1 MDFRKVG
8 GYTTLRPIMIF
19 RSIAFAFACSV
30 SFGQVVINEF
40 AAASSDRL
48 LRWTS
53 DGSPRLGTGIPWQDS
68 VFSDTGWLTGTLP
81 AGWGTTVATN
91 LQSAMLNKTPSAYF
105 RKTFSVS
112 QAQSEMTAPV
122 TLQVEADDGFIAFI
136 NGVEV
141 ARANTGGAKAFIFA
155 AQPAYNAVAGAGVQ
169 EYALAAA
176 NTLLLPG
183 NNVLA
188 IQAVNNTIGSGF
200 RLNAGLKI
208 ITSSTPVQLTK
219 AFYDFNAATG
229 ATKTRQRTGTTDT
242 NSSAGVPIAGGWLA
256 TATDPTTTGTW
267 TSLNIVSGEIAAAGV
282 GGSGGLR
289 YTISQTGANGTAAW
303 LRAPVVSMLNA
314 WAPGSLNLSSLSQTT
329 MTFRY
334 RTAGDLQFGLRM
346 DPAIGQDAVS
356 ADGFPIVGLPIG
368 GTPDFNWTT
377 PGSGIY
383 GKTFSA
389 AGVAGTITSG
399 SINGSNYEVNV
410 NAGATSGQVTIREDN
425 TVGAGPGGSFGIFT
439 GLFDTWPTGVTALN
453 LGVKN
458 VAVAEWPTGTTL
470 TLAHFQNTRLSFRWK
485 MPAGR
490 TMDFFLQETNASLV
504 GDRANLGTFTGTGNW
519 ESYTASISDLGNVN
533 AFLTKMK
540 NSNSRTVKL
549 TMHYNGAPFVSGEKV
564 QLDDLSIYYEVAGET
579 LAENLPNTFSLAVGG
594 EIARA
599 VTGAAVGTNTTT
611 GTLRNT
617 LTPFHDP
624 GVTGMGFR
632 VVEDS
637 AVGADGTPGLLRCEV
652 TDTPDTG
659 APWGF
664 SLNGPTIRNWTKGAI
679 TVAQLSDV
687 SLVMSTKIPTGV
699 TVQLYGERIGGSV
712 SNRANLGTMT
722 GNGTWQ
728 SVTKEFAG
736 AGNVEAFRTDLNT
749 ANSTQ
754 FRLTFVFPSN
764 PVAGEQLALDDVVI
778 TPWRNYTTLLT
789 GGTTANQQR
798 FLDYLNTNSG
808 VTFIPT
814 LVKNSVAP
822 VSGGTLSIDNFQVT
836 YFGPDPNA
844 AQQIVA
850 LAGTGWK
857 YFVGLAEPS
866 GGLFDPALLT
876 GFPIPPGEEDLY
888 DNPQNFRDWVELYNP
903 SLAAV
908 NIGGWGL
915 SDEADMPMKWVFPA
929 GTTIP
934 AGGYKI
940 VMCDDR
946 EESNGTATY
955 LHASFS
961 LSASGEAIR
970 LYNAGGAL
978 QSAVT
983 NVPKQDA
990 FHSWGRNPNGDGTY
1004 GFLDT
1009 ATPGAANI
1017 GVFSSNRAKT
1027 PDFLAADGITPM
1039 AGGFYTGAQTLQLI
1053 SETPGAT
1060 VRYTTDGSDP
1070 TETNGT
1076 VYTGPITLT
1085 PPVNA
1090 KDAIV
1095 IKTRAFLAGLVASDP
1110 KTRTFLLSVN
1120 AALKT
1125 LPVIIFSGDAGRDFF
1140 DPHGITSV
1148 VGGTATSGSQ
1158 WVNGGPQT
1166 YNIPIT
1172 RGDPAERKVTAEWYF
1187 PNGQDGWRD
1196 EVGIR
1201 LSSSPYSRP
1210 YIRYNYFSES
1220 PWRLDHSEKTSFNIK
1235 WRDDYGASEM
1245 NNPNIIP
1252 GNDVNTYNEL
1262 RIRAGKND
1270 ISNPFIID
1278 EVSRRMYR
1286 EMGWVQPIG
1295 SLASLYINGSFKGI
1309 FNPTERLRQKMFQQH
1324 YRTTNE
1330 FDVRYIGEMVD
1341 GDATFFNAGYAA
1353 LGTLN
1358 AAPTL
1363 ANYNAALGYFDPVN
1377 VADYFLF
1384 CIYIQY
1390 NDWPGNNYALQRE
1403 RTATGR
1409 YRMVTW
1415 DAEGA
1420 WEVFGRTSGY
1430 DTLGLSIL
1438 SGGPECAEIFRRF
1451 YASPEFKL
1459 LVADR
1464 INKHFFNNNMLDDR
1478 APNAPMKVLRD
1489 TLKAQIQPM
1498 MTYVM
1503 NQTMNDG
1510 WMNNHINGIAGN
1522 ADWPPR
1528 RTALFNGYT
1537 NSAGAAQPPI
1547 FSAARGIWP
1556 VTLPATFSQHGG
1568 IVSANYP
1575 LVITSP
1581 TGGTIYYT
1589 LDGSDPR
1596 VTGGAVSSSA
1606 ITYTGPVNLNA
1617 LGTVKV
1623 RVKSAGGEWSALTEA
1638 YFQPGAV
1645 APSASSLII
1654 SEINYHPPAPTSAE
1668 EALGYTDA
1676 DDFEFIRLT
1685 NISAS
1690 PLDLR
1695 NVQFTGGITFTFG
1708 TGDILSLPPGGN
1720 MLVVKRQAA
1729 FVARYGASF
1738 NATIAG
1744 EYGGALNNG
1753 GESLRLDIVSPA
1765 IVNVA
1770 LFSYKDDADPTWPAT
1785 PDGYGPSLVLLNP
1798 SSDPDPSFGFN
1809 WMASAQPGGLP
1820 GGVVRLLNYTS
1831 WKGLS
1836 FDPGDAANNAISG
1849 MTADP
1854 DRDGLSNLIEYGL
1867 GGNPL
1872 FNDSAALI
1880 LPPTIADSGGTNY
1893 LTYQYRLNA
1902 GASDATTTPQ
1912 VSSDL
1917 ASWLSGAG
1925 NVITL
1930 GGPISR
1936 TDGVNLFTVRDNTPA
1951 TGGARYIR
1959 LRMVAP

>member
-1 MDFRKVG
+1 
-8 GYTTLRPIMIF
+8 MIF
-19 RSIAFAFACSV
+19 RSFVFALACSV

-48 LRWTS
+48 LQWTA
-53 DGSPRLGTGIPWQDS
+53 DGSPRLGTGIPWHDP
-68 VFSDTGWLTGTLP
+68 VFSDAPWLTATLP
-81 AGWGTTVATN
+81 AGWGSTVATN
-91 LQSAMLNKTPSAYF
+91 LQAAMQNKTPSAYF
-105 RKTFSVS
+105 RKSFSVS
-112 QAQSEMTAPV
+112 QAQSEMTTPL
-122 TLQVEADDGFIAFI
+122 TLQLEADDGFIAFI

-141 ARANTGGAKAFIFA
+141 ARANAGGAKAFIYA

-169 EYALAAA
+169 EYTLGAA

-188 IQAVNNTIGSGF
+188 IQGVNNTVGSNF

-208 ITSSTPVQLTK
+208 ITSTTPVQLTK

-267 TSLNIVSGEIAAAGV
+267 TSLNIVTGEIAAAGV

-303 LRAPVVSMLNA
+303 LRAPVVNMVNA
-314 WAPGSLNLSSLSQTT
+314 WAPGSLNLTSLSQAT

-368 GTPDFNWTT
+368 GAPDFDWATASGGYMRRTIAANGTQSSTT
-377 PGSGIY
+377 
-383 GKTFSA
+383 A
-389 AGVAGTITSG
+389 G
-399 SINGSNYEVNV
+399 SINSANYESIVNY
-410 NAGATSGQVTIREDN
+410 GATTAANGVITVLEDGTAGN
-425 TVGAGPGGSFGIFT
+425 GPGGSKGVFAGQ
-439 GLFDTWPTGVTALN
+439 FDTWPTGVTSMN
-453 LGVKN
+453 FGVKN
-458 VAVAEWPTGTTL
+458 IVMTEWTTGGI
-470 TLAHFQNTRLSFRWK
+470 TLAQFQNTRLSFRWK
-485 MPAGR
+485 LPVGR
-490 TMDFFLQETNASLV
+490 QMHFAVEENNSTGATAVPN
-504 GDRANLGTFTGTGNW
+504 RANIGVLNGTGNW
-519 ESYTASISDLGNVN
+519 EAFTASLADIANSAALRTR
-533 AFLTKMK
+533 L
-540 NSNSRTVKL
+540 NSNFTVTMKL
-549 TMHYNGAPFVSGEKV
+549 TAHFVTGQPPASGDILF
-564 QLDDLSIYYEVAGET
+564 LDDVSMYSETAGQT

-594 EIARA
+594 DITRT
-599 VTGAAVGTNTTT
+599 VTGAGVGTNTTT

-624 GVTGMGFR
+624 GVTGMAFR

-637 AVGADGTPGLLRCEV
+637 AAGADGTPGYLRCEV

-687 SLVMSTKIPTGV
+687 SMFLSTKIPSGV

-712 SNRANLGTMT
+712 SNRVDLGTLT
-722 GNGTWQ
+722 GNGSWQ
-728 SVTKEFAG
+728 SITKEFAG
-736 AGNVEAFRTDLNT
+736 AGNVEAFRTDLNA

-754 FRLTFVFPSN
+754 FRLTFVFPAN

-778 TPWRNYTTLLT
+778 SPWRNYTTLLT
-789 GGTTANQQR
+789 GGTPANQQR
-798 FLDYLNTNSG
+798 FLDYLNTNSLI
-808 VTFIPT
+808 TFIPT

-822 VSGGTLSIDNFQVT
+822 VTGGTLSIDNFQVT

-844 AQQIVA
+844 AQQVVS
-850 LAGTGWK
+850 LAGSGWK

-866 GGLFDPALLT
+866 GGLFDPNLLT

-903 SLAAV
+903 SLGTV

-915 SDEADMPMKWVFPA
+915 SDEADTPMKWVFPA

-970 LYNAGGAL
+970 LYNASGVL
-978 QSAVT
+978 QSAAT

-1009 ATPGAANI
+1009 ATPGTANI

-1039 AGGFYTGAQTLQLI
+1039 AGGFYTGSQTLRLI

-1076 VYTGPITLT
+1076 IYTGPITLT

-1095 IKTRAFLAGLVASDP
+1095 VKTRAFLAGLVPSDP

-1125 LPVIIFSGDAGRDFF
+1125 LPVIVFSGDAGRNFF

-1148 VGGTATSGSQ
+1148 VGGTPTSGSG

-1166 YNIPIT
+1166 WNIPVT

-1210 YIRYNYFSES
+1210 YIRYNFFSES

-1235 WRDDYGASEM
+1235 WRDDYGASELS
-1245 NNPNIIP
+1245 NPNIIP

-1270 ISNPFIID
+1270 IGNPFIID

-1324 YRTTNE
+1324 YRTTND

-1341 GDATFFNAGYAA
+1341 GDATFFSAGYAA

-1358 AAPTL
+1358 SSPTL
-1363 ANYNAALGYFDPVN
+1363 ANYNAATAYFDPIN

-1403 RTATGR
+1403 RTPSGR

-1420 WEVFGRTSGY
+1420 WERFGRTSGF
-1430 DTLGLSIL
+1430 DTLGLVLGDGS
-1438 SGGPECAEIFRRF
+1438 ECAQIFKRF

-1459 LVADR
+1459 VVADR

-1478 APNAPMKVLRD
+1478 ATNAPMKVLRD
-1489 TLKAQIQPM
+1489 TLKTQVQPM
-1498 MTYVM
+1498 MTFVM
-1503 NQTMNDG
+1503 NQTIDDS
-1510 WMNNHINGIAGN
+1510 WMNNHINGIVGN

-1537 NSAGAAQPPI
+1537 NAGSAFQQPI

-1556 VTLPATFSQHGG
+1556 ATLPATFSQHGG

-1606 ITYTGPVNLNA
+1606 FTYTGPVNLNS

-1695 NVQFTGGITFTFG
+1695 DVQFTGGITFTFG

-1720 MLVVKRQAA
+1720 LLLVKRQSA
-1729 FVARYGASF
+1729 FVARYGTSF

-1744 EYGGALNNG
+1744 EYGGSMNNG
-1753 GESLRLDIVSPA
+1753 GEQLRIDIVSPA
-1765 IVNVA
+1765 IVNIA
-1770 LFSYKDDADPTWPAT
+1770 LFSYKDDGDPTWPAT
-1785 PDGYGPSLVLLNP
+1785 PDGYGPSLVLINP
-1798 SSDPDPSFGFN
+1798 ASDPDPAQGFN

-1820 GGVVRLLNYTS
+1820 GGVVRMLNYTS

-1836 FDPGDAANNAISG
+1836 FDPADAADNAVSG

-1854 DRDGLSNLIEYGL
+1854 DGDGLANLVEYGL

-1912 VSSDL
+1912 VSGDL
-1917 ASWLSGAG
+1917 TNWLSGAG
-1925 NVITL
+1925 NIVTL
-1930 GGPISR
+1930 SGPIAR
-1936 TDGVNLFTVRDNTPA
+1936 TDGVNLFTVRDTTPA
-1951 TGGARYIR
+1951 NGGARYIR